1 MEVRWRGRGA
11 GPAKENRHME
21 VMTEELTLM
30 KVKKD
35 VDIEGERREGRMTLS
50 QYVRQREVGEDGG
63 KAHTDPRQ
71 DLRVQGTVSTAR
83 TNQDAVTETQE
94 TQ

>member
-1 MEVRWRGRGA
+1 MEVRRRRRGA

-35 VDIEGERREGRMTLS
+35 VDIEGERREEGGGRA
-50 QYVRQREVGEDGG
+50 E
-63 KAHTDPRQ
+63 
-71 DLRVQGTVSTAR
+71 
-83 TNQDAVTETQE
+83 
-94 TQ
+94 